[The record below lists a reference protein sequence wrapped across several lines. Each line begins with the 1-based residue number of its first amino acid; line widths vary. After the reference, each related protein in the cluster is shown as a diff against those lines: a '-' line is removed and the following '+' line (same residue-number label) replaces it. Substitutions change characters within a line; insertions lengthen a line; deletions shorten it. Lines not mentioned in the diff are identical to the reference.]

1 VQRSGSFF
9 QRFFR
14 TETVG
19 GVVLLA
25 FALAALILANSALEP
40 FYRAFWE
47 TPVSIGIG
55 DHALNLTLHQWINDG
70 LMAVFFL
77 LVGLEIKRELVAG
90 ELASVKQAALPI
102 AAALGGMLIPAA
114 LYWVFNPSGPSAA
127 GWGIPMA
134 TDIAFAL
141 GALALIA
148 PHAPIGIKVFLA
160 ALAIVDDMGAVL
172 VIAIFYSGDIAWSA
186 LAAAGGVAGLLIAL
200 NLTGVIKLWPYLIC
214 GIVLWYF
221 VHESGI
227 HATIAG
233 VALAMTIPSRTRL
246 NAVEFSREARSLLDQ
261 FDRTETGDLLVLTSK
276 GQQESLFALERASE
290 GVAAPI
296 LRLEHSLHSF
306 SAFVVMPL
314 FAFANAGVQLGGP
327 LTHPSIALGVVAGL
341 VIGKPLGILGACFLA
356 VRAGFAKLPD
366 EMNWGSV
373 LGAACLAG
381 IGFTMSLFIA
391 MLAFDSAALIH
402 TAKVAV
408 LGASVVAAVTATVV
422 LNTFGRARGQPRA

>member
-1 VQRSGSFF
+1 MQPSSGFF

-14 TETVG
+14 TETLG
-19 GVVLLA
+19 GLVLLT
-25 FALAALILANSALEP
+25 FAVAALILANSGVEP
-40 FYRAFWE
+40 LYEAFWE
-47 TPVSIGIG
+47 TRVSIGIG
-55 DHALNLTLHQWINDG
+55 DRALTLTLHQWINDG
-70 LMAVFFL
+70 LMAIFFL

-90 ELASVKQAALPI
+90 ELASVKRATLPI
-102 AAALGGMLIPAA
+102 AAALGGMVVPAA
-114 LYWVFNPSGPSAA
+114 LYWLFNPSGPSAA

-148 PHAPIGIKVFLA
+148 PRAPLGIKVFLA

-172 VIAIFYSGDIAWSA
+172 VIAVFYSGEIAWSA
-186 LAAAGGVAGLLIAL
+186 LAAAGGMIGVLIAL
-200 NLTGVIKLWPYLIC
+200 NLSGVIKLWPYLIG

-233 VALAMTIPSRTRL
+233 VGMAMTIPSRTRL
-246 NAVEFSREARSLLDQ
+246 NAVEFSRAARRLLDQ
-261 FDRTETGDLLVLTSK
+261 FDRAETGDLLVLTGR

-290 GVAAPI
+290 DVTAPI
-296 LRLEHSLHSF
+296 LRLEHGLHSF

-314 FAFANAGVQLGGP
+314 FAFANAGVQIGGP
-327 LTHPSIALGVVAGL
+327 MTQPSIALGVMAGL
-341 VIGKPLGILGACFLA
+341 VIGKPLGILGVCFLA
-356 VRAGFAKLPD
+356 VKAGFAKLPD
-366 EMNWGSV
+366 EINWGSV

-391 MLAFDSAALIH
+391 MLAFDSAALIN

-408 LGASVVAAVTATVV
+408 LGASLIAAVTATVV
-422 LNTFGRARGQPRA
+422 LNTFGRIGGQPRE